1 MIKMG
6 KQELE
11 EARYRKCNDDG
22 KTKREPAKVVRWR
35 HWKGHEK
42 SVFAFTVHIME
53 ERFWNVVEHTGKMIK
68 TVLEQVKVNVTF
80 LFLEM
85 CLTFVMPKMTDFSET
100 HKKIII

>member
-1 MIKMG
+1 
-6 KQELE
+6 
-11 EARYRKCNDDG
+11 
-22 KTKREPAKVVRWR
+22 
-35 HWKGHEK
+35 
-42 SVFAFTVHIME
+42 ME